1 MTWAVSFT
9 RSARKQFSKLSPT
22 DRSRVLKFLHERVVP
37 HPDPRLLAK
46 RLQGKTD
53 ELWRFRVGDLR
64 IIVQISKGLM
74 TIVVI
79 EIGHRREIYR

>member
-9 RSARKQFSKLSPT
+9 IPVRKQFSKLSPT
-22 DRSRVLKFLHERVVP
+22 DRSRALKFLNDRVVH
-37 HPDPRLLAK
+37 HPDPRQLAK
-46 RLQGKTD
+46 RLQGKTE
-53 ELWRFRVGDLR
+53 ELWRFRVGALR
-64 IIVQISKGLM
+64 IVVQISDGLT